1 MKIRNFIPPI
11 SIHPTLWFS
20 VVASILTGTLM
31 EMTIIFSI
39 VLIHE
44 MGHYLAAVYFG
55 WKVRRVML
63 WMFGGVMETDEHAS
77 KPLKEEGLITIA
89 GPLQHIVIFLML
101 IILQQL
107 EWLSPSLLALAYQ
120 YNTTILLFNLLPIWP
135 LDGGKL
141 SFIALSSIFPFR
153 RAHELTIASSICFII
168 SLFIIIVG
176 LSSSFVLSVVLLFT
190 FILWENRLEWK
201 QRFYVFMRFLLK
213 RRETNQVN
221 KRVVPLVV
229 KSDTRLIDVFSKFHR
244 QYRHDI
250 FIKNDWRVRDEATC
264 LHIYFNLKQ
273 YQATIKEVSQE
284 IQK

>member
-1 MKIRNFIPPI
+1 MKILNKFPPL

-20 VVASILTGTLM
+20 IVASILTGTLM
-31 EMTIIFSI
+31 EMAIIFSI

-44 MGHYLAAVYFG
+44 LGHYIAAAYYG
-55 WKVRRVML
+55 WKVRRIML
-63 WMFGGVMETDEHAS
+63 WMFGGVMETDEYVS
-77 KPLKEEGLITIA
+77 KPLKEECVITLA
-89 GPLQHIVIFLML
+89 GPFQHVIIYVLLFC
-101 IILQQL
+101 LQQL
-107 EWLSPSLLALAYQ
+107 EWLNPSLILLGYQ

-141 SFIALSSIFPFR
+141 YLITLSTFLPFR
-153 RAHELTIASSICFII
+153 RAHALTIMSSIFVVCGILIVLLTSFSFI
-168 SLFIIIVG
+168 
-176 LSSSFVLSVVLLFT
+176 LSTVLLFT

-213 RRETNQVN
+213 RFETNQVN
-221 KRVVPLVV
+221 KKALPLVV
-229 KSDTRLIDVFSKFHR
+229 TNDTRLIDIFSKFHR

-250 FIKNDWRVRDEATC
+250 FIENDCYVTDEATC

-273 YQATIKEVSQE
+273 HQATIKEVSHE